1 MLESQI
7 QTPALVLDMDVFE
20 KNLKGL
26 KNTCDTLG
34 LAMRP
39 HYKSA
44 KATALAHREIEAG
57 AVGMCCA
64 KVSEAE
70 DLVESGIE
78 DVLIA
83 NQITDRAKIA
93 KVASLAACCRLG
105 VCVDRADNIADLE
118 QAAAFQG
125 STIYCYVEYDVGMNR
140 CGVYTPEEFYAL
152 VQQIETCPHLKF
164 GGIQAYAGNIAHCE
178 DYEERKASSMAVE
191 ERIRTLKDYLEAH
204 GVKVDVV
211 TGVSTGT
218 IGLRGSDTVYTEVQC
233 GSFIFMDAAYR
244 AVGAEFDHALSVLA
258 TVMDSYSDHAT
269 TDVGIKAIS
278 TDQRP
283 PFFLEY
289 PDTNI
294 RFSEEHCKLFTLDC
308 KPGQK
313 LHMVP
318 SHCCTTINLY
328 DWLYLVR
335 GGKVV
340 DKVPVT
346 GRGKSI

>member
-1 MLESQI
+1 MLETQI
-7 QTPALVLDMDVFE
+7 QTPALVLDMDIFE
-20 KNLKGL
+20 ENLRKL
-26 KNTCDTLG
+26 KNTCDRLG

-57 AVGMCCA
+57 AVGLCCA

-70 DLVESGIE
+70 DLVECGIE
-78 DVLIA
+78 DILIA
-83 NQITDRAKIA
+83 NQITDKAKIF

-105 VCVDRADNIADLE
+105 VCVDRYENIVDLE
-118 QAAAFQG
+118 QAAAFMG
-125 STIYCYVEYDVGMNR
+125 STIHCYVEYDVGMNR

-152 VQQIETCPHLKF
+152 VQDIEACPHLEF
-164 GGIQAYAGNIAHCE
+164 AGIQAYAGNIAHCE
-178 DYEERKASSMAVE
+178 DYAERKDSSNAVE
-191 ERIRTLKDYLEAH
+191 KRIRELKTYLEDR
-204 GVKVDVV
+204 GVTIPVI

-218 IGLRGSDTVYTEVQC
+218 IGLRDQNTVYTEVQC

-244 AVGAEFDHALSVLA
+244 AVGCDFGHALTVLS
-258 TVMDSYSDHAT
+258 TVMDIYSDHAT
-269 TDVGIKAIS
+269 MDVGIKAVS

-289 PDTNI
+289 PDAGI

-318 SHCCTTINLY
+318 SHCCTTMNLY

-335 GGKVV
+335 GGRVV
-340 DKVPVT
+340 DKIPVT
-346 GRGKSI
+346 GRGKSV